1 MTFSS
6 GTSWQLTQSLTW
18 RLHCSWK
25 VPDTE
30 AFIAMTTAGAL
41 KTNKLPF
48 LCVEK
53 LKTELHIAME
63 TVCYL
68 EHRDFPSSE
77 SPV

>member
-1 MTFSS
+1 MTFRSS
-6 GTSWQLTQSLTW
+6 TSWQLTQSLTW
-18 RLHCSWK
+18 WLHCSCK
-25 VPDTE
+25 VPDPD
-30 AFIAMTTAGAL
+30 AFIAVTTARVL

-63 TVCYL
+63 MVCYL
-68 EHRDFPSSE
+68 EHRDFPSNE